1 MVEIRVAITDATR
14 IHGLMLRLGPL
25 FDPKRAA

>member
-1 MVEIRVAITDATR
+1 MVEIRVAVTDATH
-14 IHGLMLRLGPL
+14 IHGLMLRLGTL